1 LSRLT
6 RAQVLTSSSNNR
18 RVEYFSDFNTN
29 FSLTPVG
36 DQLARVTNDKSI
48 IQSLRNLIFTRPGE
62 RLFNPNFG
70 CYLTDLLFEHNLPE
84 VITIGEKYVRDAI
97 EEYEPRVE
105 LLQVSISSSETNV
118 HEAYITLRFRTINNE
133 EPKTVTFLLKRVR

>member
-1 LSRLT
+1 MSRLT
-6 RAQVLTSSSNNR
+6 RAQVLAGSNNNR

-36 DQLARVTNDKSI
+36 EQLARATNEKSI
-48 IQSLRNLIFTRPGE
+48 IQALRNLIFTLPGE

-70 CYLTDLLFEHNLPE
+70 CYLKDLLFEHNLPE

-97 EEYEPRVE
+97 EAYEPRVE
-105 LLQVSISSSETNV
+105 LLDVSLSSSETNV
-118 HEAYITLRFRTINNE
+118 NEAYITIRFRTINNE
-133 EPKTVTFLLKRVR
+133 EPNTVTFQLKRVR